1 MRVRSGVAVVVS
13 DIDPSVAILSIDRQM
28 LAAPTTTRERI
39 LTEASRLFAERGY
52 DGTSTRQIADAVG
65 IRQPSLFHHFASKQ
79 AIMEALL
86 ELTYA
91 RPGRRRPSGSP
102 ASPGRP
108 PTGSAST
115 CAGTSRT
122 RSSLPY
128 DLSAAVA
135 GDVLEQPAFARFRA
149 DRDRLHAAR
158 RRIIE
163 QGIAAGEFVAIDAA
177 YAQQLVA
184 AVALQTI
191 RLRLGGPDEAAAF
204 VLRGLGHRAA
214 GGEVDAGGGE
224 RHAGP
229 GQQRHR
235 LAEHDPGDQRGAG
248 RDEEQQRRDA

>member
-1 MRVRSGVAVVVS
+1 
-13 DIDPSVAILSIDRQM
+13 M

-39 LTEASRLFAERGY
+39 LVEASRLFAERGY

-65 IRQPSLFHHFASKQ
+65 IRQPSLFHHFPSKQ
-79 AIMEALL
+79 AIMESLL

-91 RPGRRRPSGSP
+91 APAETAERLADEPGP
-102 ASPGRP
+102 AADRLGAYLRWDVAY
-108 PTGSAST
+108 TLA
-115 CAGTSRT
+115 
-122 RSSLPY
+122 LPY

-135 GDVLEQPAFARFRA
+135 GDVLEQPAFARFRR

-163 QGIAAGEFVAIDAA
+163 QGIAAGEFVPIDGA

-204 VLRGLGHRAA
+204 VLRGLGHRPA

-224 RHAGP
+224 RHPGP
-229 GQQRHR
+229 GEERHR
-235 LAEHDPGDQRGAG
+235 LAEHDPRDRRGAR
-248 RDEEQQRRDA
+248 RDEEDERRGPHRP

>member
-1 MRVRSGVAVVVS
+1 
-13 DIDPSVAILSIDRQM
+13 M

-79 AIMEALL
+79 AIMEELL
-86 ELTYA
+86 ELTYGA
-91 RPGRRRPSGSP
+91 P
-102 ASPGRP
+102 AAEAERL
-108 PTGSAST
+108 
-115 CAGTSRT
+115 AGEGGAAADRLGAYVRWDVAYTL
-122 RSSLPY
+122 SLPY

-135 GDVLEQPAFARFRA
+135 GDVLEQPAFARFRS

-163 QGIAAGEFVAIDAA
+163 QGIAGGEFVAMDAA

-214 GGEVDAGGGE
+214 GGEVDAGGGQG
-224 RHAGP
+224 HPGP
-229 GQQRHR
+229 GEEGHL
-235 LAEHDPGDQRGAG
+235 LAEHDPGDQGGAG
-248 RDEEQQRRDA
+248 RHQEQQRRDA

>member
-1 MRVRSGVAVVVS
+1 
-13 DIDPSVAILSIDRQM
+13 M
-28 LAAPTTTRERI
+28 LAPPATTRERI

-86 ELTYA
+86 DLTYA
-91 RPGRRRPSGSP
+91 APVDVAERLAAESGP
-102 ASPGRP
+102 ATDRLGEYVRWDVSYTLG
-108 PTGSAST
+108 
-115 CAGTSRT
+115 
-122 RSSLPY
+122 LPY

-135 GDVLEQPAFARFRA
+135 GDVLEQAAFERFRH

-163 QGIAAGEFVAIDAA
+163 QGIAAGEFVAMDAA

-204 VLRGLGHRAA
+204 VLRGLGHAA
-214 GGEVDAGGGE
+214 ARGHVDTGGGE
-224 RHAGP
+224 RHSGP
-229 GQQRHR
+229 GEQGHG
-235 LAEHDPGDQRGAG
+235 LAGHEPRDQGRAG
-248 RDEEQQRRDA
+248 RDEEQQRRHA

>member
-1 MRVRSGVAVVVS
+1 
-13 DIDPSVAILSIDRQM
+13 M

-91 RPGRRRPSGSP
+91 APADTAEQLAAEPGP
-102 ASPGRP
+102 AADRLGAYVRWDVGY
-108 PTGSAST
+108 TL
-115 CAGTSRT
+115 
-122 RSSLPY
+122 SLPY

-135 GDVLEQPAFARFRA
+135 GDVLEQPAFARFRG

-163 QGIAAGEFVAIDAA
+163 QGIAAGEFVPMDAA

-204 VLRGLGHRAA
+204 VLRGLGHAA
-214 GGEVDAGGGE
+214 ARGEVDAGGRE
-224 RHAGP
+224 RHPGP
-229 GQQRHR
+229 RQQRDL
-235 LAEHDPGDQRGAG
+235 LAEHDPGDQGGAG
-248 RDEEQQRRDA
+248 RHEEQQRRDA

>member
-1 MRVRSGVAVVVS
+1 
-13 DIDPSVAILSIDRQM
+13 M

-39 LTEASRLFAERGY
+39 LAEASRLFAERGY

-79 AIMEALL
+79 AIMEELL
-86 ELTYA
+86 ELTYRA
-91 RPGRRRPSGSP
+91 PAETAERLADESGP
-102 ASPGRP
+102 AADRLGAYLRWDVAY
-108 PTGSAST
+108 TLA
-115 CAGTSRT
+115 
-122 RSSLPY
+122 LPY

-135 GDVLEQPAFARFRA
+135 GDVLEQATFARFRA

-163 QGIAAGEFVAIDAA
+163 QGIAAGEFVAMDPA

-204 VLRGLGHRAA
+204 VLRGLGHGGAA
-214 GGEVDAGGGE
+214 GGEVDAGGG
-224 RHAGP
+224 
-229 GQQRHR
+229 
-235 LAEHDPGDQRGAG
+235 
-248 RDEEQQRRDA
+248 

>member
-1 MRVRSGVAVVVS
+1 
-13 DIDPSVAILSIDRQM
+13 M
-28 LAAPTTTRERI
+28 LAVPTTTRERI
-39 LTEASRLFAERGY
+39 LAAASRLFAERGY

-79 AIMEALL
+79 AIMEELL

-91 RPGRRRPSGSP
+91 APADEAERLAAEPGAAADRLGAYVRWDVGY
-102 ASPGRP
+102 
-108 PTGSAST
+108 TL
-115 CAGTSRT
+115 
-122 RSSLPY
+122 SLPY

-163 QGIAAGEFVAIDAA
+163 QGMAAGEFVAMDAA

-191 RLRLGGPDEAAAF
+191 RLRLGGPDAAAAF
-204 VLRGLGHRAA
+204 VLRGLGHRPA
-214 GGEVDAGGGE
+214 GGDVDAGGGQ

-229 GQQRHR
+229 RQQRDR
-235 LAEHDPGDQRGAG
+235 LAEHDPGDQGGAG
-248 RDEEQQRRDA
+248 RHQEQQRRDA